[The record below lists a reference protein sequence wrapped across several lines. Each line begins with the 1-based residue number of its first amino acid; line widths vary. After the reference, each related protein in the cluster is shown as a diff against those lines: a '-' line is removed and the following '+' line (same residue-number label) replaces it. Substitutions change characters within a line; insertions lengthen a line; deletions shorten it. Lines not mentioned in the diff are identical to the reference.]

1 MNQFD
6 VVAILVVVIAVVAG
20 TRTGALPQVGG
31 ISGAVAGLFLV
42 LKTAPWLL
50 EVTTSLEPIPR
61 ALVVVGS
68 VLGAVVVGEALGS
81 AGGRML
87 AAGLAHQVLTS
98 ADRFV
103 GGLLGATQALL
114 VIWLAGGLLALG
126 PVPELGKLAATSVTV
141 RLLDAYL
148 PPPSEVVGDIAG
160 ALDDSGLPDVFVGLE
175 PLPLSPVDPPTR
187 QETERIAII
196 AEKSTAHI
204 TTKACDKE
212 INGSGVIVAKGYVV
226 TNAHVVAGST
236 AIEVR
241 IGRDVANGTV
251 VMFDPDLD
259 VALVYAPTLDGPP
272 LHFAAKDP
280 ARGTMGAALGYAGGG
295 PLVVLPAAITG
306 SYPATGRDIYG
317 VRRITR
323 EILEL
328 RAAVEPGDSGGPL
341 VLSDGTIGGLVFAE
355 SRTDP
360 AIGYALTPTVVAARL
375 ASALGRIRAT
385 GVGECLR

>member
-1 MNQFD
+1 MSLDN
-6 VVAILVVVIAVVAG
+6 LV
-20 TRTGALPQVGG
+20 RTGQLKPHEPNADETQRLLAAAERNPRFLRGHVDRVRRVGEGVGQFRRREDGEKHQGLRVGIVGG
-31 ISGAVAGLFLV
+31 VDHA
-42 LKTAPWLL
+42 
-50 EVTTSLEPIPR
+50 R
-61 ALVVVGS
+61 
-68 VLGAVVVGEALGS
+68 
-81 AGGRML
+81 R
-87 AAGLAHQVLTS
+87 
-98 ADRFV
+98 D
-103 GGLLGATQALL
+103 
-114 VIWLAGGLLALG
+114 
-126 PVPELGKLAATSVTV
+126 
-141 RLLDAYL
+141 
-148 PPPSEVVGDIAG
+148 VGDIAG